1 MLLLIRSINL
11 SAILC
16 TFTIQVELLMLRLI
30 AIALAQPIC
39 WGRRFCAGRRYAN
52 ANGTII
58 GLITIV
64 SIAPKLEAMTFIEP
78 FTALNLSDDMIS
90 TTVHTIHDRNL
101 RGHTKIGWLDS
112 RHTFSFGNFQD
123 PNRMGFRS
131 LRVINDDRVIPGAG
145 FGTHG
150 HRDMEILTY
159 VLEGELAHKDSL
171 GTGSVIRPG
180 DVQIMSA
187 GTGIQ
192 HSEFNNSASEPV
204 HFLQIWMLPD
214 RQNISPRYDQRDFP
228 LTEKQGKLRLV
239 ASKDGREGSVVIHQD
254 INLYVSILSTGER
267 ITFQTPPNRFAWVQ
281 VAKGMATLNGESL
294 REGDG
299 IQINSPELLEMTTE
313 SDAEVLLFDLA

>member
-1 MLLLIRSINL
+1 
-11 SAILC
+11 
-16 TFTIQVELLMLRLI
+16 
-30 AIALAQPIC
+30 
-39 WGRRFCAGRRYAN
+39 
-52 ANGTII
+52 
-58 GLITIV
+58 
-64 SIAPKLEAMTFIEP
+64 
-78 FTALNLSDDMIS
+78 MIS
-90 TTVHTIHDRNL
+90 TTVHIIHDRNL
-101 RGHTKIGWLDS
+101 RGHSKIGWLDS

-187 GTGIQ
+187 GTGIE

-204 HFLQIWMLPD
+204 HFLQIWILPD
-214 RQNISPRYDQRDFP
+214 RQKIAPRYDQRDFP
-228 LTEKQGKLRLV
+228 LAEKQGKLRLV
-239 ASKDGREGSVVIHQD
+239 GSKDGREGSVVIHQD
-254 INLYVSILSTGER
+254 IDLYVSVLSAGDSIAFETQPG
-267 ITFQTPPNRFAWVQ
+267 RFAWIQ
-281 VAKGMATLNGESL
+281 VARGVATLNGESL

-299 IQINSPELLEMTTE
+299 VQINSPELLELTTE
-313 SDAEVLLFDLA
+313 SNAEILLFDLA

>member
-1 MLLLIRSINL
+1 MV
-11 SAILC
+11 
-16 TFTIQVELLMLRLI
+16 TT
-30 AIALAQPIC
+30 
-39 WGRRFCAGRRYAN
+39 AN
-52 ANGTII
+52 
-58 GLITIV
+58 
-64 SIAPKLEAMTFIEP
+64 
-78 FTALNLSDDMIS
+78 
-90 TTVHTIHDRNL
+90 TIHDRNF

-112 RHTFSFGNFQD
+112 RHTFSFGSFQD

-192 HSEFNNSASEPV
+192 HSEFNNSKSEPV

-214 RQNISPRYDQRDFP
+214 RQNITPRYDQREFS
-228 LTEKQGKLRLV
+228 LAQKQGKLRLV

-254 INLYVSILSTGER
+254 INLYVSVLSTGDSIVFEVL
-267 ITFQTPPNRFAWVQ
+267 PARFAWIQ
-281 VAKGMATLNGESL
+281 VARGIVELNGESL

-299 IQINSPELLEMTTE
+299 VQINNPELLELSTE
-313 SDAEVLLFDLA
+313 SKAEILLFDLA